1 MSYFYERFE
10 MLCIK
15 NGISPSAAAKA
26 VGLSNAAASG
36 WADGSAPRKI
46 TIRKLAEFFG
56 VPVSYFEDGQK
67 EKTATTDGDSL
78 TELQKEIMSVF
89 SQLPEQ
95 DQRLLIEQSKAIL
108 RLRGQ

>member
-36 WADGSAPRKI
+36 WADGSAPRKT

-67 EKTATTDGDSL
+67 ENPTVQNGEAINPDYFKLSEANRGVIDDL
-78 TELQKEIMSVF
+78 IA
-89 SQLPEQ
+89 
-95 DQRLLIEQSKAIL
+95 RLLKAQSFD
-108 RLRGQ
+108 